1 MAAGNELPS
10 GPDEG
15 IAPRPGEVP
24 VAPLPDDDLSPL
36 PDDRIRIPDDD
47 IAVLPDDP
55 RPPDQV
61 PEQPVP
67 PRQPLPDDD
76 ELRIALERARLI
88 ADDLGSVLRPVVEA
102 LRDGAW
108 VSRRADEFSLELDD
122 NARQL
127 AAIGE
132 RGVEAIEE
140 LAQRG
145 RPEDDGLDLL
155 PHYPLQPPGGP
166 VAAYDTGIGG

>member
-10 GPDEG
+10 GPDG
-15 IAPRPGEVP
+15 IAPRPGETP
-24 VAPLPDDDLSPL
+24 VTPLPDDGLSPL
-36 PDDRIRIPDDD
+36 PDDRVRIPDDD

-55 RPPDQV
+55 LPPIQV
-61 PEQPVP
+61 PEEPVP

-88 ADDLGSVLRPVVEA
+88 ADDLRSILRPVA
-102 LRDGAW
+102 QTLRDGAW

-140 LAQRG
+140 LARRG
-145 RPEDDGLDLL
+145 RPEDDGLDIL
-155 PHYPLQPPGGP
+155 PHYPAQPPSGP
-166 VAAYDTGIGG
+166 VSTYHTGIGD